1 MPIAKGIGGGFPIGA
16 CLVNS
21 KVASKMGPGSHG
33 TTFGGNPLAM
43 SVGNAVLDVLFK
55 KNFLT
60 NVRKNGKYFHSQLK
74 LLQQTYPNIIE
85 EIRGVGLLIG
95 MKLRVNQSK
104 FIENLM
110 KNKLLTVKAA
120 ENVVRIL
127 PPLNVKKSE
136 IDQAVTIINKV
147 CKTFK

>member
-1 MPIAKGIGGGFPIGA
+1 
-16 CLVNS
+16 
-21 KVASKMGPGSHG
+21 MGPGSHG